1 MIFLIN
7 FLNHEVFEHGHIVD
21 SSIFQKKELIYE
33 HILAVIR
40 SLYGCHPIAI
50 STYRWFWKILS
61 EAHLSGPV
69 EIRNFPVLYWIS

>member
-1 MIFLIN
+1 MFNDILNHHAFIVAAFFCLMIFLIN

-50 STYRWFWKILS
+50 STYR
-61 EAHLSGPV
+61 
-69 EIRNFPVLYWIS
+69 